1 MSAFLVLLHA
11 APISYKFPL
20 PIWLYA
26 VAGGIAVLA
35 SAPAA
40 ALAARE
46 GDEPIHRTRD
56 LYPWIRPL
64 RLGAIVSVLF
74 ALVLVWALAGG
85 IGAQTS
91 QGHEFFENPIT
102 VIVWVDLW
110 VGLGIVATFV
120 GNVWDLVSPL
130 NWAARFLD
138 RALAR
143 RDVAPLAY
151 PERLGRWPAV
161 GLLLLWSWA
170 ELVWGPAKEPHV
182 LAAIALGYIGA
193 CLLGTLFFGAE
204 AWLDN
209 VELFTVFSRTFAR
222 FAPLDFTP
230 RSPDAW
236 LATPREERGLRLR
249 MYGAGIRSEPPLQA
263 GGGAFVLTTLATV
276 VFDGFSQT
284 RRYATWRDSIESH
297 AGALGR
303 HIDVFDTLVMLL
315 IVGAFCLA
323 FVLVAGMVSGTNDL
337 GAATRLYAPT
347 LIPIAAAY
355 FVAHYFVYLV
365 FAGQLTVG
373 VLVDPFGHGWNPWG
387 LGEYEI
393 WKDIP
398 AAVTWWIQVVLIV
411 WGHVAAVFAAHR
423 IAARQ
428 AGGRRALV
436 SQTPLVLL
444 MVGYTVAGLWV
455 LAQQI
460 AAGA

>member
-1 MSAFLVLLHA
+1 VDWLLFHA

-26 VAGGIAVLA
+26 VAGGVAVLA

-40 ALAARE
+40 ALAASGR
-46 GDEPIHRTRD
+46 GRAIRRTRN

-64 RLGAIVSVLF
+64 RIGPVVSILL
-74 ALVLVWALAGG
+74 ALVLVWSLAGG
-85 IGAQTS
+85 IGARTAE
-91 QGHEFFENPIT
+91 GHEFFENPIT

-110 VGLGIVATFV
+110 VGLGIVAALV
-120 GNVWDLVSPL
+120 GDVWDLVSPL

-143 RDVAPLAY
+143 RDLAPFRY
-151 PERLGRWPAV
+151 PERLGRWPAL

-170 ELVWGPAKEPHV
+170 ELVWAPAKEPHV
-182 LAAIALGYIGA
+182 LAAIGLGYIA
-193 CLLGTLFFGAE
+193 ATLIGTLFFGVE

-209 VELFTVFSRTFAR
+209 VELFTVFSRTLSR
-222 FAPLDFTP
+222 FAPLDLTP
-230 RSPDAW
+230 SSPELW
-236 LATPREERGLRLR
+236 LASPREERELRLR
-249 MYGAGIRSEPPLQA
+249 MYGAGVGPEPPLQA
-263 GGGAFVLTTLATV
+263 GGGAFVLATLATV

-284 RRYATWRDSIESH
+284 RRYAGWRNSIESH

-303 HIDVFDTLVMLL
+303 HIDVFDTLVLL
-315 IVGAFCLA
+315 VVVGLFCLA
-323 FVLVAGMVSGTNDL
+323 FVLVAGLVCGGDWRR
-337 GAATRLYAPT
+337 GTRLYAPT
-347 LIPIAAAY
+347 LIPIAAVY
-355 FVAHYFVYLV
+355 FIAHYFVYLV
-365 FAGQLTVG
+365 FVGQLTLG

-387 LGEYEI
+387 LGEYAI

-398 AAVTWWIQVVLIV
+398 AAATWWVQVALIV
-411 WGHVAAVFAAHR
+411 WGHVVAVFAAHR
-423 IAARQ
+423 IAAAE
-428 AGGRRALV
+428 AGPRRALV
-436 SQTPLVLL
+436 TQTPLVLL

>member
-1 MSAFLVLLHA
+1 MAWLLFHA

-26 VAGGIAVLA
+26 VAGGVAVLA

-46 GDEPIHRTRD
+46 DDGQIRRTRN
-56 LYPWIRPL
+56 LYPRIRPF
-64 RLGAIVSVLF
+64 RIGAAVSVLL
-74 ALVLVWALAGG
+74 ALVLVWSLVGG
-85 IGAQTS
+85 LGAQTAE
-91 QGHEFFENPIT
+91 GHEFFENPIT

-130 NWAARFLD
+130 NWAARFVD

-143 RDVAPLAY
+143 RELSPFAY

-161 GLLLLWSWA
+161 GLLLLWTWA
-170 ELVWGPAKEPHV
+170 ELVWAPAKEPHV
-182 LAAIALGYIGA
+182 LAAIALGYMGATLIG
-193 CLLGTLFFGAE
+193 TVFFGVE

-209 VELFTVFSRTFAR
+209 VELFTVFSRTFSR
-222 FAPLDFTP
+222 FAPLDLTP
-230 RSPDAW
+230 GNPDRW
-236 LATPREERGLRLR
+236 VATPREQRELRLR
-249 MYGAGIRSEPPLQA
+249 MYGAGLRSEGPLAA

-303 HIDVFDTLVMLL
+303 HIDAFDTLFGLALVA
-315 IVGAFCLA
+315 VFCLA
-323 FVLVAGMVSGTNDL
+323 FVLVAAMVGRGSV
-337 GAATRLYAPT
+337 AESVRLYAPT

-365 FAGQLTVG
+365 FVGQLTMG

-398 AAVTWWIQVVLIV
+398 AALTWWIQVALIV

-423 IAARQ
+423 VAAKES
-428 AGGRRALV
+428 GPRRAILV
-436 SQTPLVLL
+436 QTPLVLL

-460 AAGA
+460 AA